1 MHKEILTAPQ
11 VALLPFIEKFNDNF
25 YLAGGTSLALQI
37 GHRRSIDFDLFTKA
51 DPLNKGKIKS
61 AFMKLSGT
69 GKSVIYE
76 AFDQIH
82 FFVNGV
88 KITFFTYPFDIT
100 TDVSFED
107 ICRMPDI
114 VTLGAMKT
122 FALGGRNKWK
132 DYVDLYFI
140 LRDHCT
146 LEMLIKKAE
155 EIFKESFNP
164 KLFRG
169 QLSFFDD
176 IDYSE
181 AVEFIGTEISL
192 DEVKK
197 FLTDV
202 ATTEI

>member
-1 MHKEILTAPQ
+1 MHKEILTSSQ
-11 VALLPFIEKFNDNF
+11 VELLDFIKKFNNNF
-25 YLAGGTSLALQI
+25 YLAGGTSIALQI

-51 DPLNKGKIKS
+51 DSLNASKIKS
-61 AFMKLSGT
+61 AFIKLSGT

-82 FFVNGV
+82 FLVNGV
-88 KITFFTYPFDIT
+88 KLTFFTYPFDIST
-100 TDVSFED
+100 NINFED
-107 ICRMPDI
+107 KFRMPDI

-140 LRDHCT
+140 LKDHCSFDLLT
-146 LEMLIKKAE
+146 KKAE

-164 KLFRG
+164 KLFRE

-181 AVEFIGTEISL
+181 VVEFINNEIPV
-192 DEVKK
+192 DEIKK
-197 FLTDV
+197 FLIEV